1 MNDAHDRFAPLTDG
15 ERSAHQMKE
24 CQKPNDGEL
33 VVPVPPDAPP
43 PPSRHSRLGDPTAQ
57 WTYRNCMGEELC
69 HIQRFDAPDGGK
81 IFLPL
86 TLRRTANG
94 LRWLR
99 KALPEP
105 RRSISWPAVLRLLC

>member
-24 CQKPNDGEL
+24 CQKPDDGEL

-81 IFLPL
+81 IFCSDAAPHRNGLWW
-86 TLRRTANG
+86 LRRPFQSRA
-94 LRWLR
+94 
-99 KALPEP
+99 P
-105 RRSISWPAVLRLLC
+105 